1 MLDST
6 IHVYQMQIFIGM
18 AEDKK
23 LELPGKIISRT
34 RVFTSSSTADKRL
47 DEKRTIDYCYKAKVC
62 YRCAQLTYGTDIH

>member
-23 LELPGKIISRT
+23 LELPGIITEHLYMS
-34 RVFTSSSTADKRL
+34 VSSSAVDKRL
-47 DEKRTIDYCYKAKVC
+47 DEKRTLITV
-62 YRCAQLTYGTDIH
+62 